1 MSKHM
6 LTHNE
11 NPPFLKSNGKDEP
24 AAVTLSNH
32 PNSVLVVACLFT
44 AWPNHVET
52 CTQQVVVAVECLA
65 LALRHNSYQLSNR

>member
-6 LTHNE
+6 FTHNE
-11 NPPFLKSNGKDEP
+11 NPPYLKSNGKDEP

-32 PNSVLVVACLFT
+32 PNSVLVVARLFT

-52 CTQQVVVAVECLA
+52 CTSSSSSRMPGTRPET
-65 LALRHNSYQLSNR
+65 